1 MKSLL
6 VRFFLFSAVIA
17 AGSIALTAW
26 LASQATTGAIRQ
38 EQGEALA
45 TDAQI
50 YDELLNLAATHRSW
64 AEAKSD
70 VDRLAQRFNRRI
82 ALTDRDGK
90 KLLDTGNAGSPPLPV
105 NPKVSVDPL
114 NVDSWLK
121 PGAGKIDPR
130 AVGPFRL
137 TDEEHRTL
145 RAYADQLLQCNDKI
159 TIVEAPNGRPR
170 LASDEPGRL
179 SVWEDCEVGN
189 RLYQLTLTEK
199 AAYAELY
206 QLFSGCVNRLP
217 QRYLFPPRG
226 DRPISL
232 DWEVLAVQYQDPP
245 IVECMDNARREQLR
259 PWVAPYA
266 HAFITEPTG
275 AEPLSIDLS
284 TTGANRIMLVA
295 LGILALAGFASWLT
309 ATQLVRPIRAL
320 TAATKRTAEGDRT
333 ARVDGGAGEI
343 GELAKSF
350 NAMSEKL
357 AETERQRQ
365 AMVSDVAHELRTPL
379 GNITGWLE
387 ATQDGLAEPDPL
399 LIDML
404 LEESLL
410 LQRLVDDLHDLAQAD
425 AGTLRLH
432 PEPIALDDV
441 VDQVVNAQQNR
452 EILLRAETTPVHA
465 TADPVR
471 LRQALGNLVANAVR
485 YTPPGGEV
493 VVRLYQERDSAVLE
507 VRDTGTGI
515 APEDLPHV
523 FDRFWRADK
532 SRSRTTGGSG
542 LGLAITRH
550 LVEAHGGTVSVT
562 STLDE
567 GSTFRIS
574 LPMSFP
580 EHDGPPSQNHGR

>member
-6 VRFFLFSAVIA
+6 VRFFLFSLVIA
-17 AGSIALTAW
+17 ACSIAVTAW

-38 EQGEALA
+38 EQGEALE
-45 TDAQI
+45 TDAAI
-50 YDELLNLAATHRSW
+50 VDELVGYAATHKNW
-64 AEAKSD
+64 SD
-70 VDRLAQRFNRRI
+70 ATPKAQEIASKYGRRI
-82 ALTDRDGK
+82 ALTDHNGK
-90 KLLDTGNAGSPPLPV
+90 KLVDTGNESAPPLPITPRAV
-105 NPKVSVDPL
+105 VDPL
-114 NVDSWLK
+114 NVNGRIDS
-121 PGAGKIDPR
+121 R
-130 AVGPFRL
+130 AVGPFKL
-137 TDEEHRTL
+137 TDEEYRLLH
-145 RAYADQLLQCNDKI
+145 AYAAQLSECNRYI
-159 TIVEAPNGRPR
+159 TIVDAPNGRPR
-170 LASDEPGRL
+170 LSNDQPGNL
-179 SVWEDCEVGN
+179 SKWEDCTVGD
-189 RLYQLTLTEK
+189 RLYTMTATET
-199 AAYAELY
+199 AAYE
-206 QLFSGCVNRLP
+206 QLQN
-217 QRYLFPPRG
+217 LFIKCIARQAGDPSIADKPPSRVT
-226 DRPISL
+226 L
-232 DWEVLAVQYQDPP
+232 DWDVLMVRDSSPEAVA
-245 IVECMDNARREQLR
+245 CMDSARREQLK
-259 PWVAPYA
+259 PYV
-266 HAFITEPTG
+266 
-275 AEPLSIDLS
+275 AEPVQLFLTQVTGDEPLPIDLS
-284 TTGANRIMLVA
+284 TTGATRITLVA
-295 LGILALAGFASWLT
+295 LGILAIAGFASWIT

-320 TAATKRTAEGDRT
+320 TAATRRTAEGDRT

-387 ATQDGLAEPDPL
+387 ATQDGLAEPDPHL
-399 LIDML
+399 VGML

-452 EILLRAETTPVHA
+452 EILLRAETSPVHT

-493 VVRLYQERDSAVLE
+493 VVKLFLWQDRAVLE
-507 VRDTGTGI
+507 VADTGTGI

-532 SRSRTTGGSG
+532 SRSRRTGGSG

-550 LVEAHGGTVSVT
+550 LVEAHGGEVSVT
-562 STLDE
+562 SVLGE

-574 LPMSFP
+574 LP
-580 EHDGPPSQNHGR
+580 RA

>member
-6 VRFFLFSAVIA
+6 VRFFLFSLVIA
-17 AGSIALTAW
+17 ACSIAVTAW

-38 EQGEALA
+38 EQGDALRG
-45 TDAQI
+45 DAEI
-50 YDELLNLAATHRSW
+50 YDRLLGIAARHRTW
-64 AEAKSD
+64 AEAKSE
-70 VDRLAQRFNRRI
+70 VDGLAREYGRRL
-82 ALTDRDGK
+82 ALTDRGGK
-90 KLLDTGNAGSPPLPV
+90 TLLDTGTAGSPPLPIT
-105 NPKVSVDPL
+105 PKVSIDAL
-114 NVDSWLK
+114 NVDSVLK
-121 PGAGKIDPR
+121 PGATSKIDPR

-137 TDEEHRTL
+137 TDEEFAKMRTV
-145 RAYADQLLQCNDKI
+145 ADRLLNCTQGKFE
-159 TIVEAPNGRPR
+159 IVESPNRRLRVSTMPPGTESAWPECPSGEELYTVTHTESVAYEDLYNLFNGCMARLPGLYAVKPLNGRPV
-170 LASDEPGRL
+170 P
-179 SVWEDCEVGN
+179 
-189 RLYQLTLTEK
+189 
-199 AAYAELY
+199 
-206 QLFSGCVNRLP
+206 
-217 QRYLFPPRG
+217 
-226 DRPISL
+226 L
-232 DWEVLAVQYQDPP
+232 DWEVLTVRYSDPP
-245 IVECMDNARREQLR
+245 VVECMESARREQLR
-259 PWVAPYA
+259 PFVAEYA
-266 HAFITEPTG
+266 HLFITEPTG
-275 AEPLSIDLS
+275 GQPQAIDLS
-284 TTGANRIMLVA
+284 TTGTNRIILVA
-295 LGILALAGFASWLT
+295 LGILALAGFASWVT

-387 ATQDGLAEPDPL
+387 ATQDGLAEPDPH

-452 EILLRAETTPVHA
+452 EILLRSETTPVHLS
-465 TADPVR
+465 ADPVR

-493 VVRLYQERDSAVLE
+493 VVKLFQWQDRAILE
-507 VRDTGTGI
+507 VVDTGTGI
-515 APEDLPHV
+515 APEDVPHV

-532 SRSRTTGGSG
+532 SRSRRTGGSG

-550 LVEAHGGTVSVT
+550 LVEAHGGAVSVT
-562 STLDE
+562 SRLGE

-574 LPMSFP
+574 LPLA
-580 EHDGPPSQNHGR
+580 

>member
-6 VRFFLFSAVIA
+6 VRFFLFSLVIA
-17 AGSIALTAW
+17 ACSIAVTAW
-26 LASQATTGAIRQ
+26 LASQATTGTIRQ
-38 EQGEALA
+38 EQGEALE

-50 YDELLNLAATHRSW
+50 FDDVVKYAATHEDWSQ
-64 AEAKSD
+64 AKSEM
-70 VDRLAQRFNRRI
+70 DRIARQHGRRI
-82 ALTDRDGK
+82 ALTDHNGK
-90 KLLDTGNAGSPPLPV
+90 KILDTGDANSPQLPIT
-105 NPKVSVDPL
+105 PKAIVDPL
-114 NVDSWLK
+114 NVN
-121 PGAGKIDPR
+121 GKIDSR
-130 AVGPFRL
+130 AVGPFKL
-137 TDEEHRTL
+137 TDEEFAKLH
-145 RAYADQLLQCNDKI
+145 AYAGELTACNPNVKI
-159 TIVEAPNGRPR
+159 VDAPNGRPR
-170 LASDEPGRL
+170 LSNLQPGEL
-179 SVWEDCEVGN
+179 SVWEECQVGY
-189 RLYQLTLTEK
+189 RLYTLTATER
-199 AAYAELY
+199 AAYA
-206 QLFSGCVNRLP
+206 QLQLLFDECLRKLP
-217 QRYLFPPRG
+217 EQSQALDKWPGHLMTF
-226 DRPISL
+226 
-232 DWEVLAVQYQDPP
+232 DWEITTVRDSPP
-245 IVECMDNARREQLR
+245 EVGACMESARRTQLE
-259 PWVAPYA
+259 PYVAGQAQLYLTA
-266 HAFITEPTG
+266 LTGEEPQ
-275 AEPLSIDLS
+275 SIDLS
-284 TTGANRIMLVA
+284 TTGVTRITLVA
-295 LGILALAGFASWLT
+295 LGILALAGFASWIT

-387 ATQDGLAEPDPL
+387 ATQDGLAEPDPH

-485 YTPPGGEV
+485 YTHPGGEV
-493 VVRLYQERDSAVLE
+493 VVKLFEQKNFAILE
-507 VRDTGTGI
+507 VQDTGTGI
-515 APEDLPHV
+515 APDDLPHV

-532 SRSRTTGGSG
+532 SRSRRTGGSG

-562 STLDE
+562 SELNR

-574 LPMSFP
+574 LPLP
-580 EHDGPPSQNHGR
+580 

>member
-6 VRFFLFSAVIA
+6 VRFFLFSLVIA
-17 AGSIALTAW
+17 ACSIAVTAW

-38 EQGEALA
+38 EQGDALA

-50 YDELLNLAATHRSW
+50 LDELVHYAATHEGWSGS
-64 AEAKSD
+64 KSD
-70 VDRLAQRFNRRI
+70 VDAVARKYDRRI
-82 ALTDRDGK
+82 ALTDGNGK
-90 KLLDTGNAGSPPLPV
+90 KLVDTGDENAPPLPIT
-105 NPKVSVDPL
+105 PKALVDPL
-114 NVDSWLK
+114 NVN
-121 PGAGKIDPR
+121 GKIDPR
-130 AVGPFRL
+130 AVGPFKL
-137 TDEEHRTL
+137 TDDEYRKLHS
-145 RAYADQLLQCNDKI
+145 YADELLGCTDKI
-159 TIVEAPNGRPR
+159 RLVDAPNGRPR
-170 LASDEPGRL
+170 LTSLRPGEL
-179 SVWEDCEVGN
+179 SVWDTCTAGD
-189 RLYQLTLTEK
+189 RLYTLTQTELSAYQELFELFEK
-199 AAYAELY
+199 
-206 QLFSGCVNRLP
+206 CVTVLP
-217 QRYLFPPRG
+217 DEQRYPNKAPGPRTF
-226 DRPISL
+226 
-232 DWEVLAVQYQDPP
+232 DWEITSVYGASPEV
-245 IVECMDNARREQLR
+245 VECMDGARREQLR
-259 PWVAPYA
+259 PHVAAPVQL
-266 HAFITEPTG
+266 FLTSTTG
-275 AEPLSIDLS
+275 DGPQSIDLS
-284 TTGANRIMLVA
+284 TTGATRITLVA
-295 LGILALAGFASWLT
+295 LGILAIAGFASWVT

-387 ATQDGLAEPDPL
+387 ATQDGLAEPDPH

-441 VDQVVNAQQNR
+441 VEQVVNAQQNR
-452 EILLRAETTPVHA
+452 EILLRAETTPVHVN
-465 TADPVR
+465 ADPVR

-493 VVRLYQERDSAVLE
+493 VVRLFQQQGDAILE
-507 VRDTGTGI
+507 VADTGTGI

-532 SRSRTTGGSG
+532 SRSRRTGGSG

-550 LVEAHGGTVSVT
+550 LVEAHGGSVSVT
-562 STLDE
+562 STPGE

-574 LPMSFP
+574 LPA
-580 EHDGPPSQNHGR
+580 

>member
-1 MKSLL
+1 MNSLL
-6 VRFFLFSAVIA
+6 VRFFLFSLVIA
-17 AGSIALTAW
+17 ACSIAVTAW

-38 EQGEALA
+38 EQGDARE

-50 YDELLNLAATHRSW
+50 FDELVRYAATHKDW
-64 AEAKSD
+64 TGAKSD
-70 VDRLAQRFNRRI
+70 VDGIARKYGRRI
-82 ALTDRDGK
+82 VLTDGNGTT
-90 KLLDTGNAGSPPLPV
+90 LVDTGGQNAPQLPV
-105 NPKVSVDPL
+105 TPTALVDPL
-114 NVDSWLK
+114 NVN
-121 PGAGKIDPR
+121 GKIDPR
-130 AVGPFRL
+130 AVGPFKL
-137 TDEEHRTL
+137 NDEEYRTL
-145 RAYADQLLQCNDKI
+145 RSYADQLLQCTDNKI
-159 TIVEAPNGRPR
+159 TLVEAPNGRPR
-170 LASDEPGRL
+170 LPDLDPGEL
-179 SVWEDCEVGN
+179 SLWEDCSVGY
-189 RLYQLTLTEK
+189 RLDTLTVTEK
-199 AAYAELY
+199 AAYGQLQA
-206 QLFSGCVNRLP
+206 LFSKCLDQREAAGRLYDRTP
-217 QRYLFPPRG
+217 APGPRTF
-226 DRPISL
+226 
-232 DWEVLAVQYQDPP
+232 DWEITTVVGAPP
-245 IVECMDNARREQLR
+245 EVVACMDGSRREQLR
-259 PWVAPYA
+259 PYVAAPA
-266 HAFITEPTG
+266 QLFLTSPTG
-275 AEPLSIDLS
+275 DEPMTIDLS
-284 TTGANRIMLVA
+284 TTGATRITLVA

-333 ARVDGGAGEI
+333 ARVDGGSGEI
-343 GELAKSF
+343 GELARSF

-387 ATQDGLAEPDPL
+387 ATQDGLAEPDPHL
-399 LIDML
+399 VGML

-452 EILLRAETTPVHA
+452 EILLRAETAPVHI

-493 VVRLYQERDSAVLE
+493 VVKLFRWQDRAVLE
-507 VRDTGTGI
+507 VTDTGTGI
-515 APEDLPHV
+515 APDDVPHV

-532 SRSRTTGGSG
+532 SRSRRTGGSG

-562 STLDE
+562 SALGE

-574 LPMSFP
+574 LPA
-580 EHDGPPSQNHGR
+580 

>member
-1 MKSLL
+1 MNSLL
-6 VRFFLFSAVIA
+6 VRFFLFSLVIA
-17 AGSIALTAW
+17 ACSIAVTAW
-26 LASQATTGAIRQ
+26 LASQATTGTIRQ
-38 EQGEALA
+38 EQGEALE

-50 YDELLNLAATHRSW
+50 FDEVVKYAATHEDWSR
-64 AEAKSD
+64 AKSEM
-70 VDRLAQRFNRRI
+70 DRIARQHNRRI
-82 ALTDRDGK
+82 ALADHNGK
-90 KLLDTGNAGSPPLPV
+90 KFLDTGDANSPQLPIT
-105 NPKVSVDPL
+105 PKAIVDPL
-114 NVDSWLK
+114 NVN
-121 PGAGKIDPR
+121 GKIDPR
-130 AVGPFRL
+130 AVGPFKL
-137 TDEEHRTL
+137 TDEEYDKLH
-145 RAYADQLLQCNDKI
+145 AYARELSACNPHIKI
-159 TIVEAPNGRPR
+159 VDAPNGRPR
-170 LASDEPGRL
+170 LSNDQPGNL
-179 SVWEDCEVGN
+179 SVWEECQVGYRLYTLTATEQAAYDQLQRLFDGCLANLPTSPQTATKLPGLRTFDWEITTVRDSPPEVG
-189 RLYQLTLTEK
+189 
-199 AAYAELY
+199 A
-206 QLFSGCVNRLP
+206 
-217 QRYLFPPRG
+217 
-226 DRPISL
+226 
-232 DWEVLAVQYQDPP
+232 
-245 IVECMDNARREQLR
+245 CMESARRTQLEPYVADQAQLYLTPLTGEEPR
-259 PWVAPYA
+259 P
-266 HAFITEPTG
+266 
-275 AEPLSIDLS
+275 IDLS
-284 TTGANRIMLVA
+284 TTGVTRITVVA
-295 LGILALAGFASWLT
+295 LGILALAGFASWIT

-387 ATQDGLAEPDPL
+387 AAQDGLAEPDPH
-399 LIDML
+399 LIGML

-452 EILLRAETTPVHA
+452 EILLRAETAPVHV

-493 VVRLYQERDSAVLE
+493 VVKLFEDQDNAVLE
-507 VRDTGTGI
+507 VTDTGTGI
-515 APEDLPHV
+515 AQDDLPHV

-562 STLDE
+562 STLGE
-567 GSTFRIS
+567 GSTFRVE
-574 LPMSFP
+574 LPL
-580 EHDGPPSQNHGR
+580 DR

>member
-6 VRFFLFSAVIA
+6 VRFFLFSLVIA
-17 AGSIALTAW
+17 ACSIAVTAW

-38 EQGEALA
+38 EQGDALR
-45 TDAQI
+45 TDAEI
-50 YDELLNLAATHRSW
+50 YDKLLGIAATHRTW
-64 AEAKSD
+64 VEAKSD
-70 VDRLAQRFNRRI
+70 VDGLAREHGRRL
-82 ALTDRDGK
+82 ALTDRGGK
-90 KLLDTGNAGSPPLPV
+90 TLIDTGTAGSPPLPIT
-105 NPKVSVDPL
+105 PKVSIDAL
-114 NVDSWLK
+114 NVDSVLK
-121 PGAGKIDPR
+121 PGATSKIDPR

-137 TDEEHRTL
+137 TDEEYAKMRTVADRLLNCSRGNFSIVESPNRRLRVSTL
-145 RAYADQLLQCNDKI
+145 RLGETSQWPDCPSGDELYAVTYTESLAYTDLHTLFEGCMA
-159 TIVEAPNGRPR
+159 R
-170 LASDEPGRL
+170 LPGRYY
-179 SVWEDCEVGN
+179 VKP
-189 RLYQLTLTEK
+189 LT
-199 AAYAELY
+199 
-206 QLFSGCVNRLP
+206 G
-217 QRYLFPPRG
+217 
-226 DRPISL
+226 PIPL
-232 DWEVLAVQYQDPP
+232 DWEVTTVQYSDPP
-245 IVECMDNARREQLR
+245 VVECMESARREQLR
-259 PWVAPYA
+259 PFVAEYA
-266 HAFITEPTG
+266 HLYITEPTG
-275 AEPLSIDLS
+275 GQPQAIDLS
-284 TTGANRIMLVA
+284 TTGTNRIILVA
-295 LGILALAGFASWLT
+295 LGILAIAGFASWAT

-387 ATQDGLAEPDPL
+387 ATQDGLAEPDPHL
-399 LIDML
+399 VGML

-452 EILLRAETTPVHA
+452 EVLLRAETTPVHL

-493 VVRLYQERDSAVLE
+493 VVKLFQWQDRAILE
-507 VRDTGTGI
+507 VSDTGTGI
-515 APEDLPHV
+515 APEDVPHV

-532 SRSRTTGGSG
+532 SRSRRTGGSG

-562 STLDE
+562 STLGE

-574 LPMSFP
+574 LPP
-580 EHDGPPSQNHGR
+580 A

>member
-6 VRFFLFSAVIA
+6 VRFFLFSLVIA
-17 AGSIALTAW
+17 ACSIAVTAW

-38 EQGEALA
+38 EQGDALE

-50 YDELLNLAATHRSW
+50 FDELVRYAATHKDW
-64 AEAKSD
+64 AGAKSD
-70 VDRLAQRFNRRI
+70 VDGIAQKYGRRI
-82 ALTDRDGK
+82 ALTDGNGTT
-90 KLLDTGNAGSPPLPV
+90 LVDTGGKNSPQLPIT
-105 NPKVSVDPL
+105 PKALVDPL
-114 NVDSWLK
+114 NVN
-121 PGAGKIDPR
+121 GKIDPR
-130 AVGPFRL
+130 AVGPFKL
-137 TDEEHRTL
+137 DDEEYRTL
-145 RAYADQLLQCNDKI
+145 HAYADQLLQCTNNRI
-159 TIVEAPNGRPR
+159 TLMEAPNGRPR
-170 LASDEPGRL
+170 LSNLGPGEL
-179 SVWEDCEVGN
+179 STWDDCLVGYS
-189 RLYQLTLTEK
+189 LYTLTVTEK
-199 AAYAELY
+199 AAYGQLQA
-206 QLFSGCVNRLP
+206 LFSKCLD
-217 QRYLFPPRG
+217 QRGPYGRNYDKPPG
-226 DRPISL
+226 PGPDNF
-232 DWEVLAVQYQDPP
+232 DWEITTVNGAPPEAVA
-245 IVECMDNARREQLR
+245 CMDTSRREQLR
-259 PWVAPYA
+259 PYVAAPA
-266 HAFITEPTG
+266 QLFLTSPTG
-275 AEPLSIDLS
+275 EEPMAIDLS
-284 TTGANRIMLVA
+284 TTGATRITLVA
-295 LGILALAGFASWLT
+295 LGILAIAGFASWVT

-333 ARVDGGAGEI
+333 ARVAGGAGEI
-343 GELAKSF
+343 GELARSF
-350 NAMSEKL
+350 NSMSEKL

-387 ATQDGLAEPDPL
+387 ATQDGLAEPDPH
-399 LIDML
+399 LIAML

-452 EILLRAETTPVHA
+452 EILLRAETTPVHIS
-465 TADPVR
+465 ADPVR

-493 VVRLYQERDSAVLE
+493 VVKLFQWQDRAVLE
-507 VRDTGTGI
+507 VTDTGTGI
-515 APEDLPHV
+515 ASEDLPHV

-532 SRSRTTGGSG
+532 SRSRRTGGSG

-562 STLDE
+562 STLGE

-574 LPMSFP
+574 LP
-580 EHDGPPSQNHGR
+580 RA

>member
-6 VRFFLFSAVIA
+6 VRFFLFSVVIA
-17 AGSIALTAW
+17 ACSIAVTAW

-50 YDELLNLAATHRSW
+50 YDGLLGLAATHQSWTSARS
-64 AEAKSD
+64 EVDGLAKT
-70 VDRLAQRFNRRI
+70 FNRRI
-82 ALTDRDGK
+82 ALTDRNGK
-90 KLLDTGNAGSPPLPV
+90 PLLDTGNASSPPLPV

-121 PGAGKIDPR
+121 PGAPKIDPR

-137 TDEEHRTL
+137 TDDEYQKWRG
-145 RAYADQLLQCNDKI
+145 YADQLLKCNNKL
-159 TIVEAPNGRPR
+159 TIVEQPNRRPR
-170 LASDEPGRL
+170 LANDEPGNL
-179 SVWEDCEVGN
+179 SVWEDCEVGYS
-189 RLYQLTLTEK
+189 LYTMTPTETT
-199 AAYAELY
+199 AYTELQ
-206 QLFSGCVNRLP
+206 QLFHGCTSRLP
-217 QRYLFPPRG
+217 NQYRFDQKPGRIP
-226 DRPISL
+226 L
-232 DWEVLAVQYQDPP
+232 DWEVLVVRYSEPP
-245 IVECMDNARREQLR
+245 VVECMDNARREQLR
-259 PWVAPYA
+259 PWVAEYA
-266 HAFITEPTG
+266 YVYITEPTG
-275 AEPLSIDLS
+275 AKPQTIDLS
-284 TTGANRIMLVA
+284 TTGTNRIILVA
-295 LGILALAGFASWLT
+295 LGILTLAGFASWIT

-320 TAATKRTAEGDRT
+320 TTATKRTAEGDRT
-333 ARVDGGAGEI
+333 VRVDGGAGEI

-350 NAMSEKL
+350 NSMSEKL

-387 ATQDGLAEPDPL
+387 ATQDGLAEPDPH
-399 LIDML
+399 LIAML

-452 EILLRAETTPVHA
+452 EILLRAETTPVHLS
-465 TADPVR
+465 ADPVR

-493 VVRLYQERDSAVLE
+493 VVKLFREGENAVLD

-515 APEDLPHV
+515 APDDVPHV

-532 SRSRTTGGSG
+532 SRSRRTGGSG

-550 LVEAHGGTVSVT
+550 LVEAHGGTVSLT
-562 STLDE
+562 STLGQ
-567 GSTFRIS
+567 GSTFRIV
-574 LPMSFP
+574 LPL
-580 EHDGPPSQNHGR
+580 

>member
-6 VRFFLFSAVIA
+6 VRFFLFSLVIA
-17 AGSIALTAW
+17 ACSIAVTAW

-38 EQGEALA
+38 EQGEALE
-45 TDAQI
+45 TDAAI
-50 YDELLNLAATHRSW
+50 VGDLVGYAATHRDWSGAK
-64 AEAKSD
+64 AEVEEIA
-70 VDRLAQRFNRRI
+70 RRYGRRI
-82 ALTDRDGK
+82 ALADRNGR
-90 KLLDTGNAGSPPLPV
+90 KLLDTGTENSPQLPV
-105 NPKVSVDPL
+105 TPRAVVDPL
-114 NVDSWLK
+114 NVN
-121 PGAGKIDPR
+121 GKIDRR
-130 AVGPFRL
+130 AVGPFKL
-137 TDEEHRTL
+137 TDEEHRL
-145 RAYADQLLQCNDKI
+145 LHSYSAQLTECNRYI
-159 TIVEAPNGRPR
+159 TIVDAPNGRPR
-170 LASDEPGRL
+170 LSNDQPGNL
-179 SVWEDCEVGN
+179 SQWDDCKVGD
-189 RLYQLTLTEK
+189 RLYALTATEL
-199 AAYAELY
+199 AAYEEL
-206 QLFSGCVNRLP
+206 QSLFVKCIATQEGDPSLVDK
-217 QRYLFPPRG
+217 PPSRVT
-226 DRPISL
+226 L
-232 DWEVLAVQYQDPP
+232 DWDVLMVRDSPP
-245 IVECMDNARREQLR
+245 DVVSCMDTARREQLK
-259 PWVAPYA
+259 PFV
-266 HAFITEPTG
+266 
-275 AEPLSIDLS
+275 AEPVQLFLTQVTGDEPQPIDLS
-284 TTGANRIMLVA
+284 TTGATRITLVA
-295 LGILALAGFASWLT
+295 LGILAIAGFASWVT

-320 TAATKRTAEGDRT
+320 TAATRRTAEGDRT

-387 ATQDGLAEPDPL
+387 ATQDGLAEPDPH
-399 LIDML
+399 LIAML

-452 EILLRAETTPVHA
+452 EILLRAETRPVHLG
-465 TADPVR
+465 ADPVR

-493 VVRLYQERDSAVLE
+493 VVKLFQEQDRAIIE
-507 VRDTGTGI
+507 VADTGTGI
-515 APEDLPHV
+515 APEDVPHV

-532 SRSRTTGGSG
+532 SRSRRTGGSG

-562 STLDE
+562 STLGE

-574 LPMSFP
+574 LPSA
-580 EHDGPPSQNHGR
+580 

>member
-1 MKSLL
+1 MNSLL
-6 VRFFLFSAVIA
+6 VRFFLFSLVIA
-17 AGSIALTAW
+17 ACSIAVTAW

-50 YDELLNLAATHRSW
+50 VDELLKYAATHKNWDGAWS
-64 AEAKSD
+64 E
-70 VDRLAQRFNRRI
+70 VDGVAQRFDRRI
-82 ALTDRDGK
+82 ALTDRDGRK
-90 KLLDTGNAGSPPLPV
+90 VLDTGNDTAPPLPV
-105 NPKVSVDPL
+105 TPKALIDPL
-114 NVDSWLK
+114 NVN
-121 PGAGKIDPR
+121 GKIDPQ
-130 AVGPFRL
+130 AVGPFKL
-137 TDEEHRTL
+137 TDEEYRTL
-145 RAYADQLLQCNDKI
+145 HAYAEQLPQCNNKI
-159 TIVEAPNGRPR
+159 EVVDAPNGRPR
-170 LASDEPGRL
+170 LSSLEPGHFTL
-179 SVWEDCEVGN
+179 WDDCEAGE
-189 RLYQLTLTEK
+189 RLYALTETEK
-199 AAYAELY
+199 AAYGQLQ
-206 QLFSGCVNRLP
+206 QLFTECLGRLYP
-217 QRYLFPPRG
+217 NAQV
-226 DRPISL
+226 DRTPSPVRL
-232 DWEVLAVQYQDPP
+232 DWEYTIIRDAPP
-245 IVECMDNARREQLR
+245 QTVGCMDSARREQLR
-259 PWVAPYA
+259 PFVAEPVNL
-266 HAFITEPTG
+266 FLTSPTG
-275 AEPLSIDLS
+275 AEPASIDLS
-284 TTGANRIMLVA
+284 TTGATRITLVA
-295 LGILALAGFASWLT
+295 LGILAIAGFASWVT
-309 ATQLVRPIRAL
+309 ATRLVRPIRAL
-320 TAATKRTAEGDRT
+320 TAATKRTAEGDRS

-343 GELAKSF
+343 GELARSF

-387 ATQDGLAEPDPL
+387 ATQDGLAEADPH
-399 LIDML
+399 LIGML

-452 EILLRAETTPVHA
+452 EILLRAETTPVHLS
-465 TADPVR
+465 ADPVR

-485 YTPPGGEV
+485 YTSPGGEV
-493 VVRLYQERDSAVLE
+493 VVKLFRQQDNAILE
-507 VRDTGTGI
+507 VADTGTGI
-515 APEDLPHV
+515 APGDLPHV

-562 STLDE
+562 STLGE

-574 LPMSFP
+574 LPAAG
-580 EHDGPPSQNHGR
+580 GPAGPC

>member
-6 VRFFLFSAVIA
+6 VRFFLFSLVIA
-17 AGSIALTAW
+17 ACSIAVTAW

-38 EQGEALA
+38 EQGDVLE

-50 YDELLNLAATHRSW
+50 FDELVRHAATHEDW
-64 AEAKSD
+64 TDAKSA
-70 VDRLAQRFNRRI
+70 VDGIAQKYGRRI
-82 ALTDRDGK
+82 ALTDGNGTT
-90 KLLDTGNAGSPPLPV
+90 LVDTGGENAPQLPIT
-105 NPKVSVDPL
+105 PKALVDPL
-114 NVDSWLK
+114 NVN
-121 PGAGKIDPR
+121 GKIDPR
-130 AVGPFRL
+130 AVGPFKL
-137 TDEEHRTL
+137 NDEEYRTL
-145 RAYADQLLQCNDKI
+145 YAYADQLLQCNNRI
-159 TIVEAPNGRPR
+159 TLVEAPNGRPR
-170 LASDEPGRL
+170 LPDLGPGEL
-179 SVWEDCEVGN
+179 SIWEDCPVGN
-189 RLYQLTLTEK
+189 RLYTLTVTEK
-199 AAYAELY
+199 AAYGQLQA
-206 QLFSGCVNRLP
+206 LFSKCLD
-217 QRYLFPPRG
+217 QRGWSGRNYG
-226 DRPISL
+226 KSL
-232 DWEVLAVQYQDPP
+232 TPTTFDWEITTVDGAPP
-245 IVECMDNARREQLR
+245 EVVACMDSSRREQLR
-259 PWVAPYA
+259 PHVAAPA
-266 HAFITEPTG
+266 QLFLTSPTG
-275 AEPLSIDLS
+275 DEPMAIDLS
-284 TTGANRIMLVA
+284 TTGATRITLVA

-333 ARVDGGAGEI
+333 ARVDGGSGEI
-343 GELAKSF
+343 GELARSF

-387 ATQDGLAEPDPL
+387 ATQDGLAEPDPH

-452 EILLRAETTPVHA
+452 EILLRAETTPVHV

-493 VVRLYQERDSAVLE
+493 VVKLFRWQDEAVLE
-507 VRDTGTGI
+507 VTDTGTGI
-515 APEDLPHV
+515 APDDVPHV

-532 SRSRTTGGSG
+532 SRSRRTGGSG

-562 STLDE
+562 STLGE

-574 LPMSFP
+574 LPA
-580 EHDGPPSQNHGR
+580 

>member
-6 VRFFLFSAVIA
+6 VRFFLFSLVIA
-17 AGSIALTAW
+17 ACSIAVTAW

-38 EQGEALA
+38 EQGDALE

-50 YDELLNLAATHRSW
+50 FDELVRYAATHEDW
-64 AEAKSD
+64 TGAKSD
-70 VDRLAQRFNRRI
+70 VDGIAQKYGRRI
-82 ALTDRDGK
+82 ALTDGNGTT
-90 KLLDTGNAGSPPLPV
+90 LVDTGGENAPQLPIT
-105 NPKVSVDPL
+105 PKALVDPL
-114 NVDSWLK
+114 NVN
-121 PGAGKIDPR
+121 GKIDPR
-130 AVGPFRL
+130 AVGPFKL
-137 TDEEHRTL
+137 NDEEYRTL
-145 RAYADQLLQCNDKI
+145 RAYADQLLQCNGRI
-159 TIVEAPNGRPR
+159 TLVEAPNGRPR
-170 LASDEPGRL
+170 LPDLGPGEL
-179 SVWEDCEVGN
+179 SVWEDCPVGY
-189 RLYQLTLTEK
+189 RLYTITVTEK
-199 AAYAELY
+199 GAYG
-206 QLFSGCVNRLP
+206 QLQALFTKCLD
-217 QRYLFPPRG
+217 QRAPGGRSY
-226 DRPISL
+226 DRSL
-232 DWEVLAVQYQDPP
+232 TPTTFDWEVTTVNGAPP
-245 IVECMDNARREQLR
+245 EVVACMDSSRREQLR
-259 PWVAPYA
+259 PYVAAPA
-266 HAFITEPTG
+266 QLFLTSPTG
-275 AEPLSIDLS
+275 DEPVAIDLS
-284 TTGANRIMLVA
+284 TTGATRITLVA

-333 ARVDGGAGEI
+333 ARVDGGSGEI
-343 GELAKSF
+343 GELARSF

-387 ATQDGLAEPDPL
+387 ATQDGLAEPDPH

-452 EILLRAETTPVHA
+452 EILLRAETTPVHI

-493 VVRLYQERDSAVLE
+493 VVKLFRWQDEAILE

-515 APEDLPHV
+515 APDDVPHV

-532 SRSRTTGGSG
+532 SRSRRTGGSG

-550 LVEAHGGTVSVT
+550 LVEAHGGVVSVT
-562 STLDE
+562 STLGE

-574 LPMSFP
+574 LPA
-580 EHDGPPSQNHGR
+580 

>member
-6 VRFFLFSAVIA
+6 VRFFLFSVVIA
-17 AGSIALTAW
+17 ACSIAMTAW

-50 YDELLNLAATHRSW
+50 YDGLLKAAATHRNW
-64 AEAKSD
+64 AAAKSE
-70 VDRLAQRFNRRI
+70 VDDLARTFNRRI
-82 ALTDRDGK
+82 ALTDRNGK
-90 KLLDTGNAGSPPLPV
+90 PLLDTGNASSPPLPV

-130 AVGPFRL
+130 AAGPFRL
-137 TDEEHRTL
+137 TDDEYAKWRS
-145 RAYADQLLQCNDKI
+145 YADQLLQCTDKI
-159 TIVEAPNGRPR
+159 TIVEQPNRRPR
-170 LASDEPGRL
+170 LANDEPGKPSL
-179 SVWEDCEVGN
+179 WEDCTVGN
-189 RLYQLTLTEK
+189 LLYLLTPTETT
-199 AAYAELY
+199 AYAELHG
-206 QLFSGCVNRLP
+206 LFEGCVNRLP
-217 QRYLFPPRG
+217 QNYRFGPKNG
-226 DRPISL
+226 PISL
-232 DWEVLAVQYQDPP
+232 DWEITAIQYSDPP
-245 IVECMDNARREQLR
+245 IAECMDNARREQLR
-259 PWVAPYA
+259 PWVAEYA
-266 HAFITEPTG
+266 HAYITEPTG
-275 AEPLSIDLS
+275 AGPQSIDLS
-284 TTGANRIMLVA
+284 TTGTKRIVLVA
-295 LGILALAGFASWLT
+295 LGILALAGFASWIT

-320 TAATKRTAEGDRT
+320 TTATKRTAEGDRT
-333 ARVDGGAGEI
+333 VRVDGGAGEI

-357 AETERQRQ
+357 AENERQRQ
-365 AMVSDVAHELRTPL
+365 ALVSDVAHELRTPL

-387 ATQDGLAEPDPL
+387 ATQDGLAEPDPH
-399 LIDML
+399 LIAML

-452 EILLRAETTPVHA
+452 EILLRAETTPVHLS
-465 TADPVR
+465 ADPVR

-493 VVRLYQERDSAVLE
+493 VVKLFQEGETAVLE
-507 VRDTGTGI
+507 VVDTGTGI
-515 APEDLPHV
+515 APDDVPHV

-532 SRSRTTGGSG
+532 SRSRRTGGSG

-562 STLDE
+562 STLGQ

-574 LPMSFP
+574 LP
-580 EHDGPPSQNHGR
+580 R

>member
-6 VRFFLFSAVIA
+6 VRFFLFSVVIA
-17 AGSIALTAW
+17 ACSIAMTAW

-50 YDELLNLAATHRSW
+50 YDGLLKAAATHRNW
-64 AEAKSD
+64 AAAKSE
-70 VDRLAQRFNRRI
+70 VDDLARKFNRRI
-82 ALTDRDGK
+82 ALTDRNGK
-90 KLLDTGNAGSPPLPV
+90 PLLDTGNASSPPLPV

-130 AVGPFRL
+130 AAGPFRL
-137 TDEEHRTL
+137 TDDEYAKWRS
-145 RAYADQLLQCNDKI
+145 YADQLLQCTDKI
-159 TIVEAPNGRPR
+159 TIVEQPNRRPR
-170 LASDEPGRL
+170 LANDEPGKPSL
-179 SVWEDCEVGN
+179 WEDCTVGN
-189 RLYQLTLTEK
+189 LLYLLTPTETT
-199 AAYAELY
+199 AYAELHG
-206 QLFSGCVNRLP
+206 LFEGCVNRLP
-217 QRYLFPPRG
+217 QNYRFGPKNG
-226 DRPISL
+226 PISL
-232 DWEVLAVQYQDPP
+232 DWEITAIQYSDPP
-245 IVECMDNARREQLR
+245 IAECMDNARREQLR
-259 PWVAPYA
+259 PWVAEYA
-266 HAFITEPTG
+266 HAYITEPTG
-275 AEPLSIDLS
+275 AGPQSIDLS
-284 TTGANRIMLVA
+284 TTGTKRIVLVA
-295 LGILALAGFASWLT
+295 LGILALAGFASWIT

-320 TAATKRTAEGDRT
+320 TAATRRTAEGDRT

-387 ATQDGLAEPDPL
+387 ATQDGLAEPDPH
-399 LIDML
+399 LIAML

-452 EILLRAETTPVHA
+452 EILLRAETTPVHLS
-465 TADPVR
+465 ADPVR

-493 VVRLYQERDSAVLE
+493 VVKLFQEGETAVLE
-507 VRDTGTGI
+507 VVDTGTGI
-515 APEDLPHV
+515 APDDVPHV

-532 SRSRTTGGSG
+532 SRSRRTGGSG

-562 STLDE
+562 STLGR

-574 LPMSFP
+574 LP
-580 EHDGPPSQNHGR
+580 R

>member
-6 VRFFLFSAVIA
+6 VRFFLFSLVIA
-17 AGSIALTAW
+17 ACSIAVTAW

-38 EQGEALA
+38 EQGEALE
-45 TDAQI
+45 TDAAI
-50 YDELLNLAATHRSW
+50 VDELVNYAATHKNW
-64 AEAKSD
+64 ADAKAE
-70 VDRLAQRFNRRI
+70 VDELARKYDRRI
-82 ALTDRDGK
+82 ALADRNGR
-90 KLLDTGNAGSPPLPV
+90 KLVDTGTESAPQLPV
-105 NPKVSVDPL
+105 TPRAVVDPL
-114 NVDSWLK
+114 NVN
-121 PGAGKIDPR
+121 GKIDPR
-130 AVGPFRL
+130 AVGPFKL
-137 TDEEHRTL
+137 TDDEYRTL
-145 RAYADQLLQCNDKI
+145 HAYSAQLTECNSFI
-159 TIVEAPNGRPR
+159 TIVDAPNGRPR
-170 LASDEPGRL
+170 LSNDQPGNL
-179 SVWEDCEVGN
+179 SKWEDCKVGD
-189 RLYQLTLTEK
+189 RLYTLTATET
-199 AAYAELY
+199 AAYEEL
-206 QLFSGCVNRLP
+206 QTLFTKCIAVREGDPSIMDK
-217 QRYLFPPRG
+217 PPSRVTF
-226 DRPISL
+226 
-232 DWEVLAVQYQDPP
+232 DWEVMAVRDSPP
-245 IVECMDNARREQLR
+245 DVVGCMDTARREQLK
-259 PWVAPYA
+259 PYV
-266 HAFITEPTG
+266 
-275 AEPLSIDLS
+275 AEPAQLFLTPTTGDEPQTIDLS
-284 TTGANRIMLVA
+284 TTGTTRITLVA
-295 LGILALAGFASWLT
+295 LGILAIAGFASWVT

-387 ATQDGLAEPDPL
+387 ATQDGLAEPDPH
-399 LIDML
+399 LIGML

-452 EILLRAETTPVHA
+452 EILLRAETTPVHIS
-465 TADPVR
+465 ADPVR

-493 VVRLYQERDSAVLE
+493 VVKLFQADDRAVIE
-507 VRDTGTGI
+507 VADTGTGI

-532 SRSRTTGGSG
+532 SRSRRTGGSG

-550 LVEAHGGTVSVT
+550 LVEAHGGSVSVR
-562 STLDE
+562 STLGQ

-574 LPMSFP
+574 LPAGDP
-580 EHDGPPSQNHGR
+580 ADPC

>member
-1 MKSLL
+1 MKTLL
-6 VRFFLFSAVIA
+6 IRFFLFSLVIA
-17 AGSIALTAW
+17 ACSIAVTAW

-38 EQGEALA
+38 EQGEALE

-50 YDELLNLAATHRSW
+50 YDELLKLAATNKNW
-64 AEAKSD
+64 ADVKSQ
-70 VDRLAQRFNRRI
+70 VDELARTHNRRI
-82 ALTDRDGK
+82 ALTDRNGK
-90 KLLDTGNAGSPPLPV
+90 KLLDTGNENSPPLPV
-105 NPKVSVDPL
+105 NPRAYVDPL
-114 NVDSWLK
+114 DVNPVLK
-121 PGAGKIDPR
+121 QGTGKIDPR
-130 AVGPFRL
+130 AVGPFKL
-137 TDEEHRTL
+137 TDEEYRTL
-145 RAYADQLLQCNDKI
+145 HAYAGQLKDECNVKI
-159 TIVEAPNGRPR
+159 QIVDAPNGRPR
-170 LASDEPGRL
+170 LENDDPASPSYWDCLPGKQ
-179 SVWEDCEVGN
+179 
-189 RLYQLTLTEK
+189 LYELTFTEK
-199 AAYAELY
+199 AAYA
-206 QLFSGCVNRLP
+206 QLNP
-217 QRYLFPPRG
+217 LFEECLTRTNVYG
-226 DRPISL
+226 DRPPRFGTIRL
-232 DWEVLAVQYQDPP
+232 DWEYTAVAGQPTQV
-245 IVECMDNARREQLR
+245 VECMDEARQKLLR
-259 PWVAPYA
+259 PYVAERA
-266 HAFITEPTG
+266 NLFITEPTG
-275 AEPLSIDLS
+275 GMPQAIDLS
-284 TTGANRIMLVA
+284 TTGVNRITLVA

-333 ARVDGGAGEI
+333 VRVAGGAGEI

-357 AETERQRQ
+357 ADTERQRQ
-365 AMVSDVAHELRTPL
+365 ALISDVAHELRTPL

-387 ATQDGLAEPDPL
+387 ATQDGLAEPDPH

-485 YTPPGGEV
+485 YTPAGGEV
-493 VVRLYQERDSAVLE
+493 VVRLRQEGDSAILE
-507 VRDTGTGI
+507 VQDTGTGI
-515 APEDLPHV
+515 APDDVPHV

-562 STLDE
+562 SELGVGT
-567 GSTFRIS
+567 TFRIS
-574 LPMSFP
+574 LPLT
-580 EHDGPPSQNHGR
+580 

>member
-6 VRFFLFSAVIA
+6 VRFFLFSLVIA
-17 AGSIALTAW
+17 ACSIAVTAW

-38 EQGEALA
+38 EQGEALE
-45 TDAQI
+45 TDAAI
-50 YDELLNLAATHRSW
+50 VDELVRYAATHTSW
-64 AEAKSD
+64 TGAKSE
-70 VDRLAQRFNRRI
+70 VDELAQRFGRRI
-82 ALTDRDGK
+82 ALTDHNGK
-90 KLLDTGNAGSPPLPV
+90 KLADTGSENAPPLPIT
-105 NPKVSVDPL
+105 PRALVDPL
-114 NVDSWLK
+114 NVN
-121 PGAGKIDPR
+121 GKIDPR
-130 AVGPFRL
+130 AVGPFKL
-137 TDEEHRTL
+137 TEDEFDTL
-145 RAYADQLLQCNDKI
+145 HAYAVELLNCNRFI
-159 TIVEAPNGRPR
+159 RIVDAPNGRPR
-170 LASDEPGRL
+170 LSGDEPGRL
-179 SVWEDCEVGN
+179 SLWDDCKVGDL
-189 RLYQLTLTEK
+189 LYSLTATEITAYRQLQ
-199 AAYAELY
+199 
-206 QLFSGCVNRLP
+206 QLFDDCVTRTRP
-217 QRYLFPPRG
+217 GPRTVGKVQSPP
-226 DRPISL
+226 SL
-232 DWEVLAVQYQDPP
+232 DWEVTAVLDSTPED
-245 IVECMDNARREQLR
+245 VECMDSARRDQLR
-259 PWVAPYA
+259 PHVAEPVQL
-266 HAFITEPTG
+266 FLTEPTG
-275 AEPLSIDLS
+275 GGPLPIDLS
-284 TTGANRIMLVA
+284 TTGTTRITLVA
-295 LGILALAGFASWLT
+295 LGILALAGFASWIT
-309 ATQLVRPIRAL
+309 ASRLVRPIRAL

-343 GELAKSF
+343 GELARSF
-350 NAMSEKL
+350 NAMSAKL

-387 ATQDGLAEPDPL
+387 ATQDGLAEPDPHL
-399 LIDML
+399 VGML

-452 EILLRAETTPVHA
+452 EILLRAETRPVHL

-493 VVRLYQERDSAVLE
+493 VVRLFQDGDTAVLE

-532 SRSRTTGGSG
+532 SRSRRTGGSG

-550 LVEAHGGTVSVT
+550 LVEAHGGAVSVT
-562 STLDE
+562 STPGV
-567 GSTFRIS
+567 GSAFRIT
-574 LPMSFP
+574 LPASAP
-580 EHDGPPSQNHGR
+580 AGPC

>member
-6 VRFFLFSAVIA
+6 VRFFLFSMVIA
-17 AGSIALTAW
+17 ACSIAVTAW
-26 LASQATTGAIRQ
+26 LASQATTGTIRQ
-38 EQGEALA
+38 EQGEALR
-45 TDAQI
+45 TDAEI
-50 YDELLNLAATHRSW
+50 YDELLKLAATHKSW
-64 AEAKSD
+64 AEAKSE
-70 VDRLAQRFNRRI
+70 VDALGRKHERRL

-90 KLLDTGNAGSPPLPV
+90 TLLDTGNASSPPLPV
-105 NPKVSVDPL
+105 NPKVSIDPL
-114 NVDSWLK
+114 NVDSVLK
-121 PGAGKIDPR
+121 PGASKIDPR
-130 AVGPFRL
+130 AAGPFRL
-137 TDEEHRTL
+137 TDEEYAKL
-145 RAYADQLLQCNDKI
+145 RGYADRLLQCNTRI
-159 TIVEAPNGRPR
+159 TLVEAPNRRPR
-170 LASDEPGRL
+170 LENDEPGRL
-179 SVWEDCEVGN
+179 SVWDDCTAGDQ
-189 RLYQLTLTEK
+189 LYQMTYTELT
-199 AAYAELY
+199 AYEQLRQLY
-206 QLFSGCVNRLP
+206 EGCVDRLP
-217 QRYLFPPRG
+217 VSEGDWPRG
-226 DRPISL
+226 LKGVRIQL
-232 DWEVLAVQYQDPP
+232 DWEILAVVGQPP
-245 IVECMDNARREQLR
+245 AVVECMDSARRELLR
-259 PWVAPYA
+259 PYVAQFA
-266 HAFITEPTG
+266 HLFVTEPTG
-275 AEPLSIDLS
+275 GEPQAIDLS
-284 TTGANRIMLVA
+284 TTGTTRITLVA

-387 ATQDGLAEPDPL
+387 ATQDGLAEPDPH

-452 EILLRAETTPVHA
+452 EILLRAETAPVHIS
-465 TADPVR
+465 ADPVR

-493 VVRLYQERDSAVLE
+493 VVKLFQEQDNAILE
-507 VRDTGTGI
+507 VTDTGTGI
-515 APEDLPHV
+515 APDDLPHV

-532 SRSRTTGGSG
+532 SRSRRTGGSG

-562 STLDE
+562 STLGA

-574 LPMSFP
+574 LPL
-580 EHDGPPSQNHGR
+580 

>member
-6 VRFFLFSAVIA
+6 VRFFLFSVVIA
-17 AGSIALTAW
+17 ACSIAVTAW
-26 LASQATTGAIRQ
+26 LASQATTGTIRQ

-45 TDAQI
+45 TETQIFDAVVK
-50 YDELLNLAATHRSW
+50 YAATHQDWSQ
-64 AEAKSD
+64 AKSEMD
-70 VDRLAQRFNRRI
+70 SLARQYNRRI
-82 ALTDRDGK
+82 ALTDHTGK
-90 KLLDTGNAGSPPLPV
+90 KLVDTGDAGSPPLPV
-105 NPKVSVDPL
+105 TAKAVVDPL
-114 NVDSWLK
+114 NVN
-121 PGAGKIDPR
+121 GKIDPR
-130 AVGPFRL
+130 AVGPFKL
-137 TDEEHRTL
+137 TDEESRKLHS
-145 RAYADQLLQCNDKI
+145 YADELKRCNQFIKI
-159 TIVEAPNGRPR
+159 VDAPNGRPR
-170 LASDEPGRL
+170 LSTDEPGHLSLWESCEVGNQLYTLTKTETDAYEQLQLLFTQCLAKPTGNDQLLDKTPGRL
-179 SVWEDCEVGN
+179 S
-189 RLYQLTLTEK
+189 
-199 AAYAELY
+199 
-206 QLFSGCVNRLP
+206 F
-217 QRYLFPPRG
+217 
-226 DRPISL
+226 
-232 DWEVLAVQYQDPP
+232 DWEILTVRDGTPESAA
-245 IVECMDNARREQLR
+245 CMDSARRTQLEPYVAEQAQL
-259 PWVAPYA
+259 YL
-266 HAFITEPTG
+266 TSPTG
-275 AEPLSIDLS
+275 EEPRSIDLS
-284 TTGANRIMLVA
+284 TTGVTRITLVA
-295 LGILALAGFASWLT
+295 LGILALAGFASWIT

-343 GELAKSF
+343 GDLAKSF

-387 ATQDGLAEPDPL
+387 ATQDGLAEPDPH

-452 EILLRAETTPVHA
+452 EILLRAEITPVHA

-485 YTPPGGEV
+485 YTPAGGEV
-493 VVRLYQERDSAVLE
+493 VVKLFQEAGNAILE

-515 APEDLPHV
+515 APEDVPHV

-532 SRSRTTGGSG
+532 SRSRRTGGSG

-562 STLDE
+562 SE
-567 GSTFRIS
+567 VGRGSAFRIS

-580 EHDGPPSQNHGR
+580 EHGGLPFHHHGRQS

>member
-1 MKSLL
+1 MNSLL
-6 VRFFLFSAVIA
+6 VRFFLFSLVIA
-17 AGSIALTAW
+17 GCSIAVTAW

-38 EQGEALA
+38 EQGDALR
-45 TDAQI
+45 TDAEI
-50 YDELLNLAATHRSW
+50 YDKLLGIAATHRTW
-64 AEAKSD
+64 VEAKSD
-70 VDRLAQRFNRRI
+70 VDGLAREYGRRL
-82 ALTDRDGK
+82 ALTDRGGK
-90 KLLDTGNAGSPPLPV
+90 TLIDTGTAGSPPLPV
-105 NPKVSVDPL
+105 TPKVSIDAL
-114 NVDSWLK
+114 NVDSVLK
-121 PGAGKIDPR
+121 PGATSKIDPR

-137 TDEEHRTL
+137 TDDEYAKMRTV
-145 RAYADQLLQCNDKI
+145 ADRLLNCTQGNF
-159 TIVEAPNGRPR
+159 TIVESPNRR
-170 LASDEPGRL
+170 LRVSTLKPGETSQWPDCPSGDE
-179 SVWEDCEVGN
+179 
-189 RLYQLTLTEK
+189 LYTVTKTESL
-199 AAYAELY
+199 AYDSLYELY
-206 QLFSGCVNRLP
+206 QGCVARLP
-217 QRYLFPPRG
+217 GLYYAKPKNGPLP
-226 DRPISL
+226 L
-232 DWEVLAVQYQDPP
+232 DWEVQTLRYSDPAAA
-245 IVECMDNARREQLR
+245 ECMESARREQLR
-259 PWVAPYA
+259 PFVAEYA
-266 HAFITEPTG
+266 HLFITEPTSG
-275 AEPLSIDLS
+275 APQAIDLS
-284 TTGANRIMLVA
+284 TTGTNRIILVA
-295 LGILALAGFASWLT
+295 LGILALAGFASWVT

-343 GELAKSF
+343 GQLAKSF
-350 NAMSEKL
+350 NSMSEKL

-387 ATQDGLAEPDPL
+387 ATQDGLAEPDPH
-399 LIDML
+399 LIGML

-452 EILLRAETTPVHA
+452 EILLRAETTPVHLS
-465 TADPVR
+465 ADPVR

-493 VVRLYQERDSAVLE
+493 VVRLFQWQDRAILE
-507 VRDTGTGI
+507 VADTGTGI
-515 APEDLPHV
+515 APEDVPHV

-532 SRSRTTGGSG
+532 SRSRRTGGSG

-562 STLDE
+562 STLGE

-574 LPMSFP
+574 LPP
-580 EHDGPPSQNHGR
+580 A